1 MDMSEEMD
9 PANFC
14 AYSDEQMKEFWC
26 RHLKDD
32 AEFLGVLKKE
42 HLLNS
47 YCYNVSSNTEECLMD
62 NYENSSIKECD
73 EDR

>member
-42 HLLNS
+42 HLYFFISL
-47 YCYNVSSNTEECLMD
+47 
-62 NYENSSIKECD
+62 
-73 EDR
+73 